1 MKHSSLKLAAVF
13 LAWTFSTAGL
23 PLTAQGTVAPDGG
36 CVQQKGSYQCNWS
49 SFKLAFERAHTV
61 AVQTGPMDR
70 PTVTQV
76 NTLVA
81 ELGKTHVS
89 EGQPADLT
97 MLVIPVD
104 TAGMN
109 IGPMDH
115 ELATLRV
122 YAPSGDSPR
131 GTLLWAETY
140 RGQGDRPWPAQVHAL
155 ITQFQDRFAK
165 H

>member
-1 MKHSSLKLAAVF
+1 MKGSPAKLAAVF
-13 LAWTFSTAGL
+13 MACTFASAGTAL
-23 PLTAQGTVAPDGG
+23 PAQQTVAPDAG
-36 CVQQKGSYQCNWS
+36 CVQTKGSYQCNWS
-49 SFKLAFERAHTV
+49 SFKLAFERARTV

-70 PTVTQV
+70 PTVHQV
-76 NTLVA
+76 NTLIA
-81 ELGKTHVS
+81 ELGKSPVA
-89 EGQPADLT
+89 EGHLADLT

-122 YAPSGDSPR
+122 YAPSESSPR

-155 ITQFQDRFAK
+155 IAQFQDRFTK